1 MPDESTPVRLYY
13 PGLMA
18 IRSEVARAQNA
29 AARHAAGTEHPSR
42 TIDDERELRN
52 RKALRSAV
60 LIVVFGLPIVMLI
73 GSAVLLGVLG
83 AIGASASQS
92 VLPY

>member
-1 MPDESTPVRLYY
+1 MPNESTPVRLYY

-18 IRSEVARAQNA
+18 IRSEVARAQDA

-52 RKALRSAV
+52 RTALRSAM
-60 LIVVFGLPIVMLI
+60 LIVVFGLPIVVLI
-73 GSAVLLGVLG
+73 GSAVLFGVLG
-83 AIGASASQS
+83 MVGAGAVGRS
-92 VLPY
+92 